1 MNWKISFIFVII
13 SVLLIT
19 GFIFLRSKNTDIM
32 SQQNFFDNRIW
43 DRSNIVELSIFVT
56 PEMIDK
62 DYDLY
67 LDIEHTVQIKK
78 DKMLIDME
86 IILPNQEERISTYS
100 VWYKNNEGKFKG
112 TPHENLYDLHQILR
126 RSFIFSQEGKWLFK
140 IQQRS
145 EYQYLEG
152 IKSIQLVATPSEK
165 IKKE

>member
-32 SQQNFFDNRIW
+32 SQQNSFDNRIW

>member
-1 MNWKISFIFVII
+1 MNWKISFIFVIVF
-13 SVLLIT
+13 VLLIT

-32 SQQNFFDNRIW
+32 SQQNSFDNRIW